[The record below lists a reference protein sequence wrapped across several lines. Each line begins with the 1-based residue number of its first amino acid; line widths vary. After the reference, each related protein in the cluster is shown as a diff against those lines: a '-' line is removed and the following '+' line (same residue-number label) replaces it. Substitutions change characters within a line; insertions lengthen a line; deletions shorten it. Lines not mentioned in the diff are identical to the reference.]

1 MKRRSKRKI
10 AFSATTAVTAAIF
23 IIAFANSVFGDKIR
37 TAFAPD
43 TASDFDKTQDFV
55 KIMDV
60 GQGDSALIYSN
71 GCSALIDA
79 GLTSSADDIS
89 EDLRGADIKDIDAL
103 LITHLH
109 MEHAGALAKIA
120 LGFPIDNLIIPERDS
135 TAEAMPT
142 VNEAEKQIVSENG
155 KVFTATEG
163 MNFDIGEFEV
173 TVLAYFPDATK
184 ENDRSVIT
192 MAKIGKK
199 KFLFTG
205 DAEKA
210 TESDLLAEKP
220 NLDCDVL
227 KVGHHGS
234 KSSSTSAFLK
244 AASPEY
250 AAISVGRDNMYSH
263 PSNKTV
269 VALKNCGAKVYRT
282 DRNGDISFYVENG
295 NIRVETEKE

>member
-10 AFSATTAVTAAIF
+10 AVSATTALTLAIF
-23 IIAFANSVFGDKIR
+23 IIAFANKVFGDKIR
-37 TAFAPD
+37 STFAP
-43 TASDFDKTQDFV
+43 SFPDFDKTQDFV

-60 GQGDSALIYSN
+60 GQADAALIYSN
-71 GCSALIDA
+71 GCSAVIDA

-89 EDLRGADIKDIDAL
+89 ADLKSADIKDIDAL

-109 MEHAGALAKIA
+109 MDYAGALAKIA
-120 LGFPIDNLIIPERDS
+120 MSFPIDNLIIPNRDS
-135 TAEAMPT
+135 SAEAMPT
-142 VNEAEKQIVSENG
+142 VNEAEKRVVAEKG

-163 MNFDIGEFEV
+163 INFNIGEFEV
-173 TVLAYFPDATK
+173 TLLAYFPDATK

-192 MAKIGKK
+192 MAKIGDK

-210 TESDLLAEKP
+210 TEADVLAEKL
-220 NLDCDVL
+220 NIDCDVL

-234 KSSSTSAFLK
+234 NSSSTSAFLK

-250 AAISVGRDNMYSH
+250 AAISVGKDNMYSH
-263 PSNKTV
+263 PSNKTLT
-269 VALKNCGAKVYRT
+269 ALKNCGAKIYRT
-282 DRNGDISFYVENG
+282 DKNGDISFYVENG

>member
-10 AFSATTAVTAAIF
+10 AVSATTALTLAIF
-23 IIAFANSVFGDKIR
+23 VIAFANKLFGDKFR
-37 TAFAPD
+37 STLAPSS
-43 TASDFDKTQDFV
+43 SDFDKTQDFV

-60 GQGDSALIYSN
+60 GQADAALIYSN
-71 GCSALIDA
+71 GCSAVIDA

-89 EDLRGADIKDIDAL
+89 ADLKGADIKDIDAL

-109 MEHAGALAKIA
+109 MDHAGALAKIA
-120 LGFPIDNLIIPERDS
+120 MSFPIDNLIIPNRDS
-135 TAEAMPT
+135 SAEAMPT
-142 VNEAEKQIVSENG
+142 VNEAEKRVVAEKG

-163 MNFDIGEFEV
+163 MNFNIGEFEV
-173 TVLAYFPDATK
+173 TLLAYFPDATK

-192 MAKIGKK
+192 MAKIGDK

-210 TESDLLAEKP
+210 TEAEVLAEKL
-220 NLDCDVL
+220 NIDCDVL

-250 AAISVGRDNMYSH
+250 AAISVGKDNMYSH
-263 PSNKTV
+263 PSNKTLT
-269 VALKNCGAKVYRT
+269 ALKNCGAKVYRT
-282 DRNGDISFYVENG
+282 DKNGDICFYVENG

>member
-10 AFSATTAVTAAIF
+10 AVSATTALTLAIF
-23 IIAFANSVFGDKIR
+23 IIAFANKLFGDKFR
-37 TAFAPD
+37 STLAP
-43 TASDFDKTQDFV
+43 AAPDFDKTQDFV

-60 GQGDSALIYSN
+60 GQADAALIYSN
-71 GCSALIDA
+71 GCSAVIDA

-89 EDLRGADIKDIDAL
+89 ADLKSAEIRDIDAL

-109 MEHAGALAKIA
+109 MDHAGALAKIA
-120 LGFPIDNLIIPERDS
+120 MSFPIDNLIIPNRDS
-135 TAEAMPT
+135 SAEAMPT
-142 VNEAEKQIVSENG
+142 VNEAEKRVVAEKG

-163 MNFDIGEFEV
+163 MNFNIGEFEI
-173 TVLAYFPDATK
+173 TLLAYFPDATK

-192 MAKIGKK
+192 MAKIGDK

-210 TESDLLAEKP
+210 TEADVLAEKL
-220 NLDCDVL
+220 NIDCDVL

-234 KSSSTSAFLK
+234 KSSSTAAFLK

-250 AAISVGRDNMYSH
+250 AAISVGKDNMYSH
-263 PSNKTV
+263 PSNKTLT
-269 VALKNCGAKVYRT
+269 ALKSCGAKVYRT
-282 DRNGDISFYVENG
+282 DKNGDICFYVENG

>member
-10 AFSATTAVTAAIF
+10 AVSATAALTAAIF
-23 IIAFANSVFGDKIR
+23 IIAFANKLFGDKIR
-37 TAFAPD
+37 GTLAP
-43 TASDFDKTQDFV
+43 TVSDFDKTQDFV

-60 GQGDSALIYSN
+60 GQADAALIYSN
-71 GCSALIDA
+71 GCSAVIDA

-89 EDLRGADIKDIDAL
+89 ADLRSADIKDIDAL

-109 MEHAGALAKIA
+109 MDHAGALAKVA
-120 LGFPIDNLIIPERDS
+120 MSFPIDNLIIPNRDS
-135 TAEAMPT
+135 SAEAMPT
-142 VNEAEKQIVSENG
+142 VNEAEKRVVAEKG

-163 MNFDIGEFEV
+163 MNFNIGEFEV
-173 TVLAYFPDATK
+173 TLLAYFPDATK

-192 MAKIGKK
+192 MAKIGNR

-210 TESDLLAEKP
+210 TESDLLTEKL
-220 NLDCDVL
+220 NIDCDVL

-234 KSSSTSAFLK
+234 NSSSTAAFLK

-250 AAISVGRDNMYSH
+250 AAISVGKDNMYSH

-269 VALKNCGAKVYRT
+269 TALKNCGAKVYRT
-282 DRNGDISFYVENG
+282 DKNGDISFYVENG

>member
-10 AFSATTAVTAAIF
+10 AVSATAALTAAIF
-23 IIAFANSVFGDKIR
+23 IIAFANKLFGDKIR
-37 TAFAPD
+37 GTLAP
-43 TASDFDKTQDFV
+43 TVSDFDKTQDFV

-60 GQGDSALIYSN
+60 GQADAALIYSN
-71 GCSALIDA
+71 GCSAVIDA

-89 EDLRGADIKDIDAL
+89 ADLKSADIKDIDAL

-109 MEHAGALAKIA
+109 MDHAGALAKIA
-120 LGFPIDNLIIPERDS
+120 MSFPIDNLIIPNRDS
-135 TAEAMPT
+135 SAEAMPT
-142 VNEAEKQIVSENG
+142 VNEAEKRVVAEKG

-163 MNFDIGEFEV
+163 MNFNIGEFEV

-192 MAKIGKK
+192 MAKIGDK

-210 TESDLLAEKP
+210 TEADVLAEKL
-220 NLDCDVL
+220 NIDCDVL

-234 KSSSTSAFLK
+234 NSSSTAAFLK
-244 AASPEY
+244 AASPKY
-250 AAISVGRDNMYSH
+250 AAISVGKDNMYSH
-263 PSNKTV
+263 PSNKTI
-269 VALKNCGAKVYRT
+269 VALKNCGAEVYRT
-282 DRNGDISFYVENG
+282 DKNGDISFYVENG
-295 NIRVETEKE
+295 NIRVETEK

>member
-10 AFSATTAVTAAIF
+10 AVSATTALTLAIF
-23 IIAFANSVFGDKIR
+23 IIAFANKLFGDKFR
-37 TAFAPD
+37 STLAP
-43 TASDFDKTQDFV
+43 SFPDFDKTQDFV

-60 GQGDSALIYSN
+60 GQADAALIYSN
-71 GCSALIDA
+71 GCSAVIDA

-89 EDLRGADIKDIDAL
+89 ADLKCAEIKDIDAL

-109 MEHAGALAKIA
+109 MDHAGALAKIA
-120 LGFPIDNLIIPERDS
+120 MSFPIDNLIIPNRDS
-135 TAEAMPT
+135 SAEAMPT
-142 VNEAEKQIVSENG
+142 VNEAEKRVVAEKG

-163 MNFDIGEFEV
+163 MNFNIGEFEV
-173 TVLAYFPDATK
+173 TLLAYFPDATK

-192 MAKIGKK
+192 MAKIGNK

-210 TESDLLAEKP
+210 TEADVLAEKL
-220 NLDCDVL
+220 NIDCDVL

-234 KSSSTSAFLK
+234 NSSSTSAFLK

-250 AAISVGRDNMYSH
+250 AAISVGKDNMYSH
-263 PSNKTV
+263 PSNKTLT
-269 VALKNCGAKVYRT
+269 ALKNCGAKIYRT
-282 DRNGDISFYVENG
+282 DKNGDISFYVENG

>member
-10 AFSATTAVTAAIF
+10 AVSATAALTAAIF
-23 IIAFANSVFGDKIR
+23 IIAFANKLFGDKIR
-37 TAFAPD
+37 GTLAP
-43 TASDFDKTQDFV
+43 TVSDFDKTQDFV

-60 GQGDSALIYSN
+60 GQADAALIYSN
-71 GCSALIDA
+71 GCSAVIDA

-89 EDLRGADIKDIDAL
+89 ADLRSADIKDIDAL

-109 MEHAGALAKIA
+109 MDHAGALAKVA
-120 LGFPIDNLIIPERDS
+120 MSFPIDNLIIPNRDS
-135 TAEAMPT
+135 SAEAMPT
-142 VNEAEKQIVSENG
+142 VNEAEKRVVAEKG

-163 MNFDIGEFEV
+163 MNFNIGEFEV
-173 TVLAYFPDATK
+173 TVLAYFPDTTK

-192 MAKIGKK
+192 MAKIGNK

-210 TESDLLAEKP
+210 TESNLLTEKL
-220 NLDCDVL
+220 NIDCDVL

-234 KSSSTSAFLK
+234 NSSSTAAFLK

-250 AAISVGRDNMYSH
+250 AAISVGKDNMYSH

-269 VALKNCGAKVYRT
+269 TALKNCGAKVYRT
-282 DRNGDISFYVENG
+282 DKNGDISFYVENG

>member
-10 AFSATTAVTAAIF
+10 AVSATTALTLAIF
-23 IIAFANSVFGDKIR
+23 IIAFANKLFGDKFR
-37 TAFAPD
+37 STLAP
-43 TASDFDKTQDFV
+43 AAPDFDKTQDFV

-60 GQGDSALIYSN
+60 GQADAALIYSN
-71 GCSALIDA
+71 GCSAVIDA

-89 EDLRGADIKDIDAL
+89 ADLKGADIKDIDAL

-109 MEHAGALAKIA
+109 MDHAGALAKIA
-120 LGFPIDNLIIPERDS
+120 MSFPIDNLIIPNRDS
-135 TAEAMPT
+135 SAEAMPT
-142 VNEAEKQIVSENG
+142 VNEAEKRVVAEKG

-163 MNFDIGEFEV
+163 MNFNIGEFEV
-173 TVLAYFPDATK
+173 TLLAYFPDATK

-192 MAKIGKK
+192 MAKIGDK

-210 TESDLLAEKP
+210 TEADVLAEKL
-220 NLDCDVL
+220 NIDCDVL

-234 KSSSTSAFLK
+234 NSSSTAAFLK
-244 AASPEY
+244 AASPKY
-250 AAISVGRDNMYSH
+250 AAISVGKDNMYSH
-263 PSNKTV
+263 PSNKTI
-269 VALKNCGAKVYRT
+269 VALKNCGAEVYRT
-282 DRNGDISFYVENG
+282 DKNGDISFYVENG